1 MDLYSIL
8 ICIKDLFSNFLWV
21 IILFVACLILFNK
34 DSNKDTNN
42 PFLKSISRMISRMF
56 VIPSHTKPLDTRKEF
71 TYKIHNSDL
80 DPNFAKKASDII
92 KASRWN
98 ISHNIREISNDSQ
111 EVPRINVYLV
121 ERSFLDQYHD
131 GKDFYPDGRPI
142 RFSITLTNSHPE
154 VFIDGN
160 NWLYGVKDS
169 GLTLE
174 QYKQYVVLHEFGH
187 ALGYDHQPCNQSTA
201 ENGVCP
207 VLYQSTRGCPK
218 GYKCG
223 YQIIDADYT
232 NLL

>member
-1 MDLYSIL
+1 MNLHSIL

-21 IILFVACLILFNK
+21 IILFVACLILFK
-34 DSNKDTNN
+34 KDIDSNT
-42 PFLKSISRMISRMF
+42 PFLKSISRTISRSF
-56 VIPSHTKPLDTRKEF
+56 VINSDTRKEF

-111 EVPRINVYLV
+111 EIPRINVYLV

-142 RFSITLTNSHPE
+142 RFSITLTNTHPE

-187 ALGYDHQPCNQSTA
+187 ALGYDHQPCNPSTA